1 MNMKKYKKIRLITL
15 VILCLFNS
23 GIILTGQNST
33 INKPKTKEQKG
44 ISFMIANDMG
54 RNGYYDQ
61 KPIAAVMGEMAGKTG
76 IDFVA
81 AAGDEHHFNG
91 VASVTDP
98 LWLTNY
104 ELIYTHPELMLDW
117 YPVLGNH
124 EYKGN
129 SQAVLDYSK
138 VSRRWVMPAR
148 YYTMVK
154 KVDAKTSVR
163 FIFIDTAPL
172 IGKYRTDSI
181 DYPDVCKQDY
191 KAQLHF
197 IDSVLTVST
206 EKWKIV
212 IGHHPIY
219 ANTTKNEDERTDMQT
234 TLDPI
239 LREHK
244 VDFYICGHIHNFQHI
259 KQKDSPVDYFV
270 NSSASLSRPVEA
282 TTGTLFTSDK
292 SGFSICKVTNNSL
305 SITFINALG
314 ESIYNYRKKK

>member
-1 MNMKKYKKIRLITL
+1 MNMNKYRMNRLLTL
-15 VILCLFNS
+15 VIICLFNS
-23 GIILTGQNST
+23 GIILIGQNSKT
-33 INKPKTKEQKG
+33 IKPLADEPKG
-44 ISFMIANDMG
+44 MSFMIANDMG

-61 KPIAAVMGEMAGKTG
+61 KPIAAAMGEWAGKAG

-98 LWLTNY
+98 LWLTNF
-104 ELIYTHPELMLDW
+104 ELIYSHPELMLDW

-129 SQAVLDYSK
+129 SQAVIDYSK

-154 KVDAKTSVR
+154 KVDSITSIRLV
-163 FIFIDTAPL
+163 FIDTAPF
-172 IGKYRTDSI
+172 IGKYRKDSI

-206 EKWKIV
+206 EKWKVV
-212 IGHHPIY
+212 IGHHPVY
-219 ANTTKNEDERTDMQT
+219 ANTTKNENERTDMQT
-234 TLDPI
+234 SIDPI
-239 LREHK
+239 LRKHK

-259 KQKDSPVDYFV
+259 RQKNSPVDYFV
-270 NSSASLSRPVEA
+270 NSSASLSRPVES

-292 SGFSICKVTNNSL
+292 SGFSICKATNNML
-305 SITFINALG
+305 SISFINAIG
-314 ESIYNYRKKK
+314 ESIYTYNKKK

>member
-1 MNMKKYKKIRLITL
+1 MNMNKNKMIRSTTL

-23 GIILTGQNST
+23 GIFLIGQNST
-33 INKPKTKEQKG
+33 TNKPKTIEPKG

-61 KPIAAVMGEMAGKTG
+61 KPIAAAMGESAGKVG
-76 IDFVA
+76 IEFVA

-98 LWLTNY
+98 LWLTNF
-104 ELIYTHPELMLDW
+104 ELIYSHPELMLDW
-117 YPVLGNH
+117 YPILGNH

-129 SQAVLDYSK
+129 SQAVIDYSK

-154 KVDAKTSVR
+154 KVDSITSIRLV
-163 FIFIDTAPL
+163 FIDTTPL
-172 IGKYRTDSI
+172 IEKYRTDSI

-197 IDSVLTVST
+197 IVSVLNVST
-206 EKWKIV
+206 EKWKVV
-212 IGHHPIY
+212 IGHHPVY
-219 ANTTKNEDERTDMQT
+219 ANTTKNENERTDMQAN
-234 TLDPI
+234 LDPI
-239 LREHK
+239 LRKHK

-259 KQKDSPVDYFV
+259 QQKNSPVDYFV
-270 NSSASLSRPVEA
+270 NSSASLSRPVES

-292 SGFSICKVTNNSL
+292 SGFSICKATSTSL
-305 SITFINALG
+305 SISFINALG
-314 ESIYNYRKKK
+314 ESIYTYKKGK

>member
-1 MNMKKYKKIRLITL
+1 MRMIAISCSILFVFNLYTL
-15 VILCLFNS
+15 A
-23 GIILTGQNST
+23 QNT
-33 INKPKTKEQKG
+33 TKTKAGVKEPKG
-44 ISFMIANDMG
+44 CSFMIANDMG

-61 KPIAAVMGEMAGKTG
+61 KPIAAAMGEWAGKSG

-98 LWLTNY
+98 LWLTNF

-117 YPVLGNH
+117 FPILGNH
-124 EYKGN
+124 EYRGN
-129 SQAVLDYSK
+129 SQAVLDYSN

-154 KVDAKTSVR
+154 KVDATTSIR
-163 FIFIDTAPL
+163 LIFIDTAPL
-172 IGKYRTDSI
+172 IGKYRNDSI
-181 DYPDVCKQDY
+181 NYPDVCKQDY

-206 EKWKIV
+206 EKWKVV

-219 ANTTKNEDERTDMQT
+219 ANTTKNEEERTDMQIR
-234 TLDPI
+234 LDPI
-239 LREHK
+239 LRK
-244 VDFYICGHIHNFQHI
+244 YNVDFYICGHIHNFQHI
-259 KQKDSPVDYFV
+259 KQKDSPIDYFV
-270 NSSASLSRPVEA
+270 NSSASLSRPIEA

-292 SGFSICKVTNNSL
+292 SGFSVCKATSKIL
-305 SITFINALG
+305 SITFVNALG
-314 ESIYNYRKKK
+314 ESIYNYKKEK

>member
-1 MNMKKYKKIRLITL
+1 MIKYKMTRLMIL
-15 VILCLFNS
+15 VMLCIFSS

-33 INKPKTKEQKG
+33 TNKPLTKEPKG

-61 KPIAAVMGEMAGKTG
+61 KPIAAAMGVCAGKAG
-76 IDFVA
+76 IEFVA

-98 LWLTNY
+98 LWLTNF
-104 ELIYTHPELMLDW
+104 ELIYSHPELMLDW

-129 SQAVLDYSK
+129 SQAVIDYSK

-154 KVDAKTSVR
+154 KVDSITSIRLV
-163 FIFIDTAPL
+163 FIDTTPL
-172 IGKYRTDSI
+172 IEKYRTDSI

-197 IDSVLTVST
+197 IDSVLNVST
-206 EKWKIV
+206 EKWKVV
-212 IGHHPIY
+212 IGHHPVY
-219 ANTTKNEDERTDMQT
+219 ANTTKNENERTDMQAN
-234 TLDPI
+234 LDPI
-239 LREHK
+239 LRKHK

-259 KQKDSPVDYFV
+259 QQKNSPVDYFV
-270 NSSASLSRPVEA
+270 NSSASLSRPVES

-292 SGFSICKVTNNSL
+292 SGFSICKATSTSL
-305 SITFINALG
+305 SISFINAHG
-314 ESIYNYRKKK
+314 ESIYTYKKGK

>member
-1 MNMKKYKKIRLITL
+1 MYKYRMNRLLTL
-15 VILCLFNS
+15 VIICIFNS
-23 GIILTGQNST
+23 GIILIGQNSKT
-33 INKPKTKEQKG
+33 IKPLADEPKG

-61 KPIAAVMGEMAGKTG
+61 KPIAAAMGEWAGKAG

-98 LWLTNY
+98 LWLTNF
-104 ELIYTHPELMLDW
+104 ELIYSHPELMLDW

-129 SQAVLDYSK
+129 SQAVIDYSK

-154 KVDAKTSVR
+154 KVDSITSIRLV
-163 FIFIDTAPL
+163 FIDTTPL
-172 IGKYRTDSI
+172 IEKYRTDSI

-197 IDSVLTVST
+197 IDSVLNVST
-206 EKWKIV
+206 EKWKVV
-212 IGHHPIY
+212 IGHHPVY
-219 ANTTKNEDERTDMQT
+219 ANTTKNENERTDMQAN
-234 TLDPI
+234 LDPI
-239 LREHK
+239 LRKHK

-259 KQKDSPVDYFV
+259 QQKNSPVDYFV
-270 NSSASLSRPVEA
+270 NSSASLSRPVES

-292 SGFSICKVTNNSL
+292 SGFSICKATSTSL
-305 SITFINALG
+305 SISFINALG
-314 ESIYNYRKKK
+314 ESIYTYKKGK